1 MNKDIEKVLLS
12 EEELKEINKRLGK
25 QITEDYKDK
34 NLLVVSVLKGS
45 VMVMADLLREIKIP
59 CRIDFMAVSSYGS
72 GTSTSG
78 SVKIIKDLDINLE
91 GYDLL
96 IVEDILDSGVTLS
109 SLKEILLTRGPASV
123 KICTLLDK
131 PERRK
136 ADIVA
141 DYVGAQIPDAFVVGY
156 GLDYDEKYRNLPYVG
171 ILKPSVYE
179 GQSSGPKYRKDELK
193 LEEKFA

>member
-1 MNKDIEKVLLS
+1 MNNDIEKVLLT
-12 EEELKEINKRLGK
+12 EEDIKEIICRLGK

-59 CRIDFMAVSSYGS
+59 ARIDFMSVSSYGS
-72 GTSTSG
+72 GTTTSG
-78 SVKIIKDLDINLE
+78 SVKIIKDLDIDLS

-109 SLKEILLTRGPASV
+109 NLKEILLTRGPASV

-131 PERRK
+131 PERRR
-136 ADIVA
+136 ANIVA

-171 ILKPSVYE
+171 ILKPSVY
-179 GQSSGPKYRKDELK
+179 GG
-193 LEEKFA
+193 

>member
-179 GQSSGPKYRKDELK
+179 G
-193 LEEKFA
+193 